1 MGSVPG
7 SGTSPAVENGNP
19 LQYFCWEI
27 PWAEEP
33 GGLQLMESQR
43 GRHNSVT
50 NTFTFIQNIAISA
63 SHVSCIFLG
72 NLEENIFGFCIDFK
86 CYAVSSPVCY
96 WLDTGCA
103 FLEGLLRTGHGFL
116 FLFFFSPQLVTR
128 RWHYTPWTALLFR
141 LQSLFSITSLREWVC
156 AWSLTYQ
163 ASENLHCLG
172 MYFPVALFEL
182 RCNCDS
188 PHQGGEDEDKSL
200 VEQTRKQKTPQA
212 FRERDFFFFN

>member
-116 FLFFFSPQLVTR
+116 FLFFFFTPTGYQKVTL
-128 RWHYTPWTALLFR
+128 H
-141 LQSLFSITSLREWVC
+141 SL
-156 AWSLTYQ
+156 
-163 ASENLHCLG
+163 
-172 MYFPVALFEL
+172 
-182 RCNCDS
+182 DS
-188 PHQGGEDEDKSL
+188 PSVSTSVFILNNFPEGMGLCMKPDLPGFRKSPL
-200 VEQTRKQKTPQA
+200 SWNV
-212 FRERDFFFFN
+212 FSGCFV